1 MWLSVYVSLGEPHYL
16 LSAATGPRVAVG
28 RGAAVPLGR
37 VALSVE
43 ADPHPHRRL
52 LDPVLDPRV
61 PEAGHNSGGQQVVVK
76 KK

>member
-1 MWLSVYVSLGEPHYL
+1 MSLGEPHYP

-28 RGAAVPLGR
+28 HGAAVPLGR

-43 ADPHPHRRL
+43 ADPHPPDRRL
-52 LDPVLDPRV
+52 LDPVPDPHV

-76 KK
+76 RK